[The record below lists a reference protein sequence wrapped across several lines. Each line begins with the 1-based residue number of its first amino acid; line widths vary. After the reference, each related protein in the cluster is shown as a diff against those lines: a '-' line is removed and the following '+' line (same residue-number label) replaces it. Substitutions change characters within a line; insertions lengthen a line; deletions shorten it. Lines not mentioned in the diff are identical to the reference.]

1 LKVQDPNSLAV
12 TAAQIRLSIRQ
23 GKPAEALRLSED
35 MANKLNNASAYILRA
50 RTYAALG
57 QSGRAAEDLE
67 RAASVEPD
75 NAEVWVARSD
85 FYGTLGQ
92 AAEAIIEIEQA
103 LSLAPDNVQIQKR
116 AISLFL
122 ASREPDRIRDG
133 KVLLERAL
141 ESNEDDMELRLF
153 KARSLLG
160 EGTAPAAKSA
170 ERILQEITADQP
182 EISEAWVL
190 LGEIAIKRRQPAEAM
205 DAALGGLAYKP
216 TDKALLLLKAR
227 AEAARSPVLAVQTLK
242 GLHEL
247 DPNDVEAAVL
257 LANTYIKAGEPK
269 KAEVLLRKQLTTCN
283 VSTRRRYEVA
293 LAVALYK
300 NGNKGKAE
308 NDLDSL
314 LESEPNDPSPLLA
327 HVQLLRDDQL
337 WNRLSQKVIDWY
349 KKHPADSRT
358 PVTVA
363 RDLIAAEDNQAKK
376 AAEDV
381 LRTMLEDNSD
391 CVEALSGLA
400 ILLEI
405 TGRSE
410 ESAELYQRLLELKP
424 DNLIA
429 INNLAWIMCEVQG
442 KHQQSLELAQRG
454 LQIAP
459 NYVDLIDTR
468 GVVYYRLGEF
478 DKAIQDFRTCIKLY
492 PSTAPAA
499 IATRFHAAR
508 AFAELGQEDNAIAHL
523 TQALDLESRIGGLS
537 TADLAEAQRLLKRLE
552 EGS

>member
-1 LKVQDPNSLAV
+1 
-12 TAAQIRLSIRQ
+12 
-23 GKPAEALRLSED
+23 
-35 MANKLNNASAYILRA
+35 
-50 RTYAALG
+50 
-57 QSGRAAEDLE
+57 
-67 RAASVEPD
+67 
-75 NAEVWVARSD
+75 VAKSD
-85 FYGTLGQ
+85 FHRTLGQ
-92 AAEAIIEIEQA
+92 AAKAIADIKRA
-103 LSLAPDNVQIQKR
+103 LSLAPDNIQIQKR

-133 KVLLERAL
+133 KVLLESAL
-141 ESNEDDMELRLF
+141 ESNAEDVELRLF

-160 EGTAPAAKSA
+160 EGTAPASRSA
-170 ERILQEITADQP
+170 ERILKEITQDGP
-182 EISEAWVL
+182 EISEAWAL
-190 LGEIAIKRRQPAEAM
+190 LGEIAIKRRQPTEAM

-247 DPNDVEAAVL
+247 DPNDVDAAVL
-257 LANTYIKAGEPK
+257 LANTYIRAGEPE
-269 KAEVLLRKQLTTCN
+269 KAKVLLTKQLTTCDISN
-283 VSTRRRYEVA
+283 RRRCEIA

-308 NDLDSL
+308 KDLDSL

-327 HVQLLRDDQL
+327 HVQLLRDDRL
-337 WNRLSQKVIDWY
+337 WNRLHQKVVDWY

-358 PVTVA
+358 PVSVA
-363 RDLIAAEDNQAKK
+363 RDLITVEDSQAKK

-381 LRTMLEDNSD
+381 LRTVLEDNSD
-391 CVEALSGLA
+391 CVEAMSALA

-405 TGRSE
+405 TGRSA
-410 ESAELYQRLLELKP
+410 ESAELYRRLLELEP

-442 KHQQSLELAQRG
+442 RHQQSLELAQRG
-454 LQIAP
+454 LKMAP

-478 DKAIQDFRTCIKLY
+478 DKAIQDFSTCIELY
-492 PSTAPAA
+492 PSTTPAA

-508 AFAELGQEDNAIAHL
+508 TLVELGQKDSAIEHL
-523 TQALDLESRIGGLS
+523 TQALDLESQIGGLS